1 MTAGTR
7 VKNAGRW
14 TAMLIGAAL
23 VSALFLAPVVLI
35 FTTAFKPDREILR
48 FTRLLPE
55 QWTLGNFKEIIT
67 SPEEIP
73 IVRWLLN
80 SVMVSSC
87 VTALV
92 LAVDSLAA
100 FALARLRPRGRGVM
114 LGLIVATMMVP
125 GQILLVPAYLILNW
139 LGWIDTPL
147 ALIIPAGAGAYGV
160 FMLHQFFLSL
170 PRDLED
176 AARIDG
182 CSAWGIFWHVALPLS
197 RSALTTLGIFTF
209 IGSWNDFLGPLVFI
223 DSLTKYTLP
232 VGIALFQTQYFS
244 EYGLTLAACVICT
257 VPVIALFLIF
267 QRQIIRGIT
276 FTGMKE

>member
-1 MTAGTR
+1 MIRTEQVARQARGLALL
-7 VKNAGRW
+7 VA
-14 TAMLIGAAL
+14 AAL

-55 QWTLGNFKEIIT
+55 HWTLGNFREIAT
-67 SPEEIP
+67 APEEIP
-73 IVRWLLN
+73 ILRWLGN
-80 SVMVSSC
+80 SIMVASC

-100 FALARLRPRGRGVM
+100 FALARLRPRGRGLM
-114 LGLIVATMMVP
+114 LGLLIATMMVP

-139 LGWIDTPL
+139 LGWIDSPL

-182 CSAWGIFWHVALPLS
+182 CSAWGIYWHVALPLS
-197 RSALTTLGIFTF
+197 RAALTTLGIFTF

-223 DSLTKYTLP
+223 DSLTRYTLP

-257 VPVIALFLIF
+257 LPVIVLFLIF
-267 QRQIIRGIT
+267 QRQIVRGIT
-276 FTGMKE
+276 FTGLKE